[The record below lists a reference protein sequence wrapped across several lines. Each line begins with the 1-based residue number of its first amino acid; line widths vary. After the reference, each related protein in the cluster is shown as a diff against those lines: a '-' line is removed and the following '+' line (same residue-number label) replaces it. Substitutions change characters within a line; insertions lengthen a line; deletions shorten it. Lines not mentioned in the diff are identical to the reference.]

1 MSATARP
8 RLPWGLVI
16 VSILL
21 TWVTTGIAALA
32 LWPIYEGRG
41 ILIVIGV
48 GTLAGTIVAL
58 LGARFRWPAWLVM
71 IVAFV
76 TFVAIGVP
84 TAVPSKANLGVLPTV
99 EGLIDLLT
107 GVALGWKQLL
117 TITLPVGD
125 YEALLVPAL
134 VLIFGSVTISLSIAL
149 RSRVR
154 ELAVLP
160 PAIVYV
166 VGLAFGPE
174 LPVRAI
180 ITPLAL
186 LGAILLWLAWFRWY
200 RRRSAIAALVAESG
214 GERSSRESGGAGL
227 RTAIGAVVLLAVSIT
242 AGVSA
247 ATALAPT
254 ESRTVLRTTI
264 AQPFDPRAYVSPL
277 AGFRG
282 YWDED
287 TVDSTLFTVTG
298 RDGEFLRLAT
308 MDTYDGV
315 VFSVGSDTVTS
326 ESGSFVR
333 VPSTF
338 DQSGVSGDQVEIGV
352 DVVNYSGVWL
362 PTAGKFESVAFE
374 GPTAQTRRDAFFY
387 NDTSGTAAVLG
398 GVSSGDRYRLTAIDP
413 GQPTRSQFA
422 DLDPGSA
429 IVPELAVVPDE
440 LVATLERYTAGV
452 DDPGERLVAML
463 EGLAA
468 EGYISHGVGEDEPP
482 SRSGHAADRITE
494 LLTEPLMIGDGE
506 QYAVTA
512 ALMARELGFP
522 SRVVLGFV
530 PDDGVVQG
538 GDVVALIEVN
548 TAQYGW
554 VTIDATP
561 PYREIPEEEP
571 EENAQVARPPTIV
584 PPPVIESEP
593 LDRQTTPDTEQEL
606 PPDLDPVLQIV
617 LAVLSVAGWVLLVLG
632 VLAAPFLLVMAAKA
646 RRRRLR
652 RRAATPAERITGGW
666 REFEDAIVDH
676 GLSPGVATT
685 RSEVAAITGVLQ
697 AQVLAAVADRAT
709 FSPDEPAPGDADTVW
724 RVVDDLRTS
733 LDGDLTRWE
742 RLRARISL
750 RSLGGY
756 SVTRLFTR

>member
-1 MSATARP
+1 MSATSSP
-8 RLPWGLVI
+8 RLPWGLTI
-16 VSILL
+16 VSVIM
-21 TWVTTGIAALA
+21 TWVTVGIASLA

-48 GTLAGTIVAL
+48 GTLAGTVVAL
-58 LGARFRWPAWLVM
+58 LGARFRWPAWLVI

-76 TFVAIGVP
+76 VFVAIGVP

-99 EGLIDLLT
+99 DGLVDLLT

-134 VLIFGSVTISLSIAL
+134 VLVFGSVVISLSLAL

-166 VGLAFGPE
+166 VALAFGSE

-180 ITPLAL
+180 VTPLAL
-186 LGAILLWLAWFRWY
+186 LGAILLWLSWFRWH
-200 RRRSAIAALVAESG
+200 RRRSAIAALIAESG
-214 GERSSRESGGAGL
+214 EDGSSRESGAAGI
-227 RTAIGAVVLLAVSIT
+227 RTAVGAVVLLALSAT
-242 AGVSA
+242 AGASA
-247 ATALAPT
+247 ASALAPT
-254 ESRTVLRTTI
+254 EARTVLRSTI
-264 AQPFDPRAYVSPL
+264 TQPFDPRAYVSPL

-287 TVDSTLFTVTG
+287 TVDSTLFRVTG
-298 RDGEFLRLAT
+298 RDGELVRLAT

-315 VFSVGSDTVTS
+315 VFSVGSDRVTS
-326 ESGSFVR
+326 QSGSFVR

-338 DQSGVSGDQVEIGV
+338 DQSDVDGAPVEIGV
-352 DVVNYSGVWL
+352 DVVGYSGVWL
-362 PTAGKFESVAFE
+362 PTVGKFESVGFE
-374 GPTAQTRRDAFFY
+374 GATGQARRDAFFY

-398 GVSSGDRYRLTAIDP
+398 GIAPGDRYRLTAVDP
-413 GQPTRSQFA
+413 DQPTASQLA

-429 IVPELAVVPDE
+429 IVPDSTVVPEE
-440 LVATLERYTAGV
+440 LVATLERYTTGA
-452 DDPGERLVAML
+452 DAAGERLVAML
-463 EGLAA
+463 EGLAS
-468 EGYISHGVGEDEPP
+468 EGYISHGIGEDEPP

-522 SRVVLGFV
+522 SRVILGFI
-530 PDDGVVQG
+530 PEDGVVTG
-538 GDVVALIEVN
+538 GDVVAWIEVN

-554 VTIDATP
+554 VAIDATP
-561 PYREIPEEEP
+561 PFREIPEEEP

-593 LDRQTTPDTEQEL
+593 LDRQTTPETEQEL

-617 LAVLSVAGWVLLVLG
+617 LAVLRVAGWALLVLG
-632 VLAAPFLLVMAAKA
+632 VLAAPFLLVIAAKA
-646 RRRRLR
+646 RRRWLR
-652 RRAATPAERITGGW
+652 RRAPAPVDRISGGW
-666 REFEDAIVDH
+666 REFEDAVVDH
-676 GLSPGVATT
+676 GLSPGVAST
-685 RSEVAAITGVLQ
+685 RSEVAAITGAVQ

-709 FSPDEPAPGDADTVW
+709 FSPDEPAPGDAETVW
-724 RVVDDLRTS
+724 RAVDDLRAS
-733 LDGDLTRWE
+733 LDDGRTRWE
-742 RLRARISL
+742 RLKARISL

-756 SVTRLFTR
+756 SVTKLFTR